1 MFHKFE
7 KLLRKLQVTI
17 SVQLEINQVLYDDR
31 ASVVGLLN
39 EYFINTAQRLSTNIR
54 EVNYV
59 ADAKLHNFINSR
71 IDLDTYFNI
80 PFIIFETVLNY
91 MNALSDK
98 KATGFD
104 NVSAKLIWSFA
115 PDLIQ
120 PMTEIINA
128 SIKACIFPDPW
139 KVARVVP
146 LFKGG

>member
-7 KLLRKLQVTI
+7 KLLRKLQVII
-17 SVQLEINQVLYDDR
+17 SVQLEINQVLYDDG

-80 PFIIFETVLNY
+80 PFITFETVLNY
-91 MNALSDK
+91 MNALGDK

-104 NVSAKLIWSFA
+104 SVKLS
-115 PDLIQ
+115 
-120 PMTEIINA
+120 
-128 SIKACIFPDPW
+128 
-139 KVARVVP
+139 
-146 LFKGG
+146 